1 MGFPRTA
8 VSARVQVCRD
18 WTIGK
23 AGGTVR
29 PVGVRG
35 RYMASLSD
43 LRVRNAK
50 PRDRAYKLFDG
61 RGLFL
66 LVTPPGGRLWRFK
79 YRMYGREK
87 LISLGAY
94 PDVPLSRARE
104 KRDEARKLIADGIDP
119 SAERQARKTA
129 LLDTFEGVA
138 KEWLAL
144 QSKSLAPET
153 ISILGARLHSALYPY
168 LGTRPVSTITAREL
182 LAALRRI
189 EARGRHETAHRV
201 RALAGRVM
209 RYAVATGRA
218 QHDVAADLKDAL
230 APVKSKNFASVTD
243 PVRVGE
249 LMRAIE
255 GYSGH
260 PVTALAL
267 KLAPLVF
274 VRPGEL
280 RQAEWSEFDLEGAEW
295 RIPAARM
302 KMRELHIV
310 PLAHQSI
317 TLLEELQPF
326 ARGGRYVFPSLRSR
340 DRPMSNNT
348 INGALRRLGYSSEEQ
363 TGHGFRSMASTLLNE
378 QGFPPDVIELQL
390 AHSERNKV
398 RAAYNK
404 AQRLPERRKMM
415 QAWADYL
422 DGLRAGKEVAP
433 SVTDAGQSSTPRT
446 VRVQTSS
453 RRVG

>member
-1 MGFPRTA
+1 MPA
-8 VSARVQVCRD
+8 
-18 WTIGK
+18 
-23 AGGTVR
+23 
-29 PVGVRG
+29 
-35 RYMASLSD
+35 LSE
-43 LRVRNAK
+43 LKIRNAK
-50 PRDRAYKLFDG
+50 PRERAYKIFDE

-66 LVTPPGGRLWRFK
+66 LVTPTGGRLWRLR
-79 YRMYGREK
+79 YRIGNLEK

-94 PDVPLSRARE
+94 PDVPLKRARE
-104 KRDEARKLIADGIDP
+104 KRDDARRLVADEIDP
-119 SAERQARKTA
+119 SADRKA
-129 LLDTFEGVA
+129 KRAAMLVTFEGVA
-138 KEWLAL
+138 QEWLDL
-144 QSKSLAPET
+144 QAKSLAPET
-153 ISILGARLHSALYPY
+153 ISILRSRLNSGLYPY
-168 LGTRPVSTITAREL
+168 LGSRPVGAITAQEL

-201 RALAGRVM
+201 RALAGRVL

-249 LMRAIE
+249 LMRAIY
-255 GYSGH
+255 GYTGH

-280 RQAEWSEFDLEGAEW
+280 RAAEWSEFDLPNAEW
-295 RIPAARM
+295 RIPGTRM
-302 KMRELHIV
+302 KMGEPHVV
-310 PLAHQSI
+310 PLARQALAI
-317 TLLEELQPF
+317 LRELQPF
-326 ARGGRYVFPSLRSR
+326 ARGGRYLFASLRTR

-348 INGALRRLGYSSEEQ
+348 INAALRRLGYSGEEQ
-363 TGHGFRSMASTLLNE
+363 TAHGFRSMASTLLNE

-390 AHSERNKV
+390 AHAERNKV

-404 AQRLPERRKMM
+404 AQRLAERRKMM

-422 DGLRAGKEVAP
+422 DGLRAGA
-433 SVTDAGQSSTPRT
+433 T
-446 VRVQTSS
+446 VVPI
-453 RRVG
+453 RRRLP

>member
-1 MGFPRTA
+1 MLSDTR
-8 VSARVQVCRD
+8 
-18 WTIGK
+18 
-23 AGGTVR
+23 
-29 PVGVRG
+29 VRG
-35 RYMASLSD
+35 
-43 LRVRNAK
+43 AK
-50 PRDRAYKLFDG
+50 PSDKQYKLYDG

-66 LVTPPGGRLWRFK
+66 LVTPTGGRLWRLK
-79 YRMYGREK
+79 YRINGGEK

-94 PDVPLSRARE
+94 PDVGLKRARE
-104 KRDEARKLIADGIDP
+104 KRDEARKLLADGIHP
-119 SAERQARKTA
+119 SAQRQERRTA
-129 LLDTFEGVA
+129 LLETFEGVA
-138 KEWLAL
+138 EEWLEL

-153 ISILGARLHSALYPY
+153 ISILGSRLKSALYPY
-168 LGTRPVSTITAREL
+168 LGSKPVAAITAQEVL
-182 LAALRRI
+182 GALRRI

-201 RALAGRVM
+201 RALAGRVL

-218 QHDVAADLKDAL
+218 PHDVAADLKDAL
-230 APVKSKNFASVTD
+230 APVKSRNFASVTD

-249 LMRAIE
+249 LMRAID
-255 GYSGH
+255 GYTGH

-280 RQAEWSEFDLEGAEW
+280 RAAEWPEFDLANAEW

-302 KMRELHIV
+302 KMGQPHIV
-310 PLAHQSI
+310 PLSRQALAI
-317 TLLEELQPF
+317 LRELQPL
-326 ARGGRYVFPSLRSR
+326 ARGGRYLFPSLRTR

-348 INGALRRLGYSSEEQ
+348 INAALRRLGYSSEEQ

-404 AQRLPERRKMM
+404 AQRLTERRKMM

-422 DGLRAGKEVAP
+422 DELREGANVVP
-433 SVTDAGQSSTPRT
+433 I
-446 VRVQTSS
+446 
-453 RRVG
+453 RRSA

>member
-1 MGFPRTA
+1 
-8 VSARVQVCRD
+8 
-18 WTIGK
+18 
-23 AGGTVR
+23 
-29 PVGVRG
+29 
-35 RYMASLSD
+35 MAILSD
-43 LRVRNAK
+43 TRIRAAK
-50 PRDRAYKLFDG
+50 PMERPYKLFDE
-61 RGLFL
+61 RGLYL
-66 LVTPPGGRLWRFK
+66 LVTPTGNRLWRLR
-79 YRMYGREK
+79 YRMGALEK
-87 LISLGAY
+87 LLALGAY
-94 PDVPLSRARE
+94 PDVPLKRARE

-119 SAERQARKTA
+119 NARRKAERSAQAE
-129 LLDTFEGVA
+129 TFEAVA
-138 KEWLAL
+138 NEWLEL
-144 QSKSLAPET
+144 HKSSLAPET
-153 ISILGARLHSALYPY
+153 IPMLGTRLRSFLYPY
-168 LGTRPVSTITAREL
+168 IGSRPVAVITAQEL

-201 RALAGRVM
+201 RALAGRVL

-218 QHDVAADLKDAL
+218 PHDVAADLKDAL

-243 PVRVGE
+243 PRRVGE
-249 LMRAIE
+249 LMQAIH

-280 RQAEWSEFDLEGAEW
+280 RAAEWSEFDLENADW

-302 KMRELHIV
+302 KMREPHVV
-310 PLAHQSI
+310 PLSRQALAI
-317 TLLEELQPF
+317 LRELQPL
-326 ARGGRYVFPSLRSR
+326 ARGGRYLFPSLRTR
-340 DRPMSNNT
+340 DRPMSDNT
-348 INGALRRLGYSSEEQ
+348 INAALRRLGYTSEEQ

-390 AHSERNKV
+390 AHAERSKV

-422 DGLRAGKEVAP
+422 EGLGAGGVVTPIRRRASG
-433 SVTDAGQSSTPRT
+433 GQ
-446 VRVQTSS
+446 
-453 RRVG
+453 G

>member
-1 MGFPRTA
+1 MLNDTR
-8 VSARVQVCRD
+8 VRSAKSRE
-18 WTIGK
+18 K
-23 AGGTVR
+23 AFK
-29 PVGVRG
+29 
-35 RYMASLSD
+35 LSD
-43 LRVRNAK
+43 E
-50 PRDRAYKLFDG
+50 

-66 LVTPPGGRLWRFK
+66 LVMPTGSRLWRLK
-79 YRMYGREK
+79 YRVNGREK

-94 PDVPLSRARE
+94 PDVTLKRARE
-104 KRDEARKLIADGIDP
+104 KRDAARRLIADGIDP
-119 SAERQARKTA
+119 SVQRKAERAA
-129 LLDTFEGVA
+129 LAQSFEGVA
-138 KEWLAL
+138 KEWLEL
-144 QSKSLAPET
+144 QTKSLAPET
-153 ISILGARLHSALYPY
+153 ISILTARLDSGLYPY
-168 LGTRPVSTITAREL
+168 IGSRPIAAITPQEL
-182 LAALRRI
+182 LGALRRI

-201 RALAGRVM
+201 RALAGRVF

-218 QHDVAADLKDAL
+218 HHDVAADLRGAL

-249 LMRAIE
+249 LMRAIH

-280 RQAEWSEFDLEGAEW
+280 RAAEWPEFDLENAEW
-295 RIPAARM
+295 RIPGERM
-302 KMRELHIV
+302 KMGEPHLV
-310 PLAHQSI
+310 PLSRQALAI
-317 TLLEELQPF
+317 LRELQPL
-326 ARGGRYVFPSLRSR
+326 ARGGKYLFPSLRTR
-340 DRPMSNNT
+340 DRPMSDNT
-348 INGALRRLGYSSEEQ
+348 INAALRRMGYTSEEQ

-390 AHSERNKV
+390 AHTERNKV

-422 DGLRAGKEVAP
+422 DGLRAGGNVVP
-433 SVTDAGQSSTPRT
+433 L
-446 VRVQTSS
+446 
-453 RRVG
+453 RRRRAS